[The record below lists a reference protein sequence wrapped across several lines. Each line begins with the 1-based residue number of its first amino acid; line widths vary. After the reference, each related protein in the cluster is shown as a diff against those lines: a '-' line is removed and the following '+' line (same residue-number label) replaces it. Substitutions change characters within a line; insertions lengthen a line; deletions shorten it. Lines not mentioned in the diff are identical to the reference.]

1 MSKKVIALSAV
12 VGAAAALVTCLIFF
26 LFVYIPSQSRNVDPT
41 PSPTKYSAPTP
52 ADEIPN
58 PEVKASDVKSI
69 SINTVCKGFFAPGN
83 KCAKSYNEYFGN
95 DDGIA
100 SPSSPCTIKMTFDRD
115 GRATRSIEISRW
127 DKTAK
132 EKRPVEKTDST
143 GEVSADQF
151 QALAQA
157 IVTNEAFRSWR
168 EGTMITVSNCSI
180 TVVHSGGTKSVMS
193 NIDEK
198 TTVYLQMIDAIKKLE
213 SQIKWKD
220 ES

>member
-1 MSKKVIALSAV
+1 
-12 VGAAAALVTCLIFF
+12 
-26 LFVYIPSQSRNVDPT
+26 
-41 PSPTKYSAPTP
+41 
-52 ADEIPN
+52 
-58 PEVKASDVKSI
+58 
-69 SINTVCKGFFAPGN
+69 
-83 KCAKSYNEYFGN
+83 
-95 DDGIA
+95 
-100 SPSSPCTIKMTFDRD
+100 MTFDRD
-115 GRATRSIEISRW
+115 GSATRSIEISRW

-132 EKRPVEKTDST
+132 EKRPVEKTDSA

-193 NIDEK
+193 NVDER

-213 SQIKWKD
+213 SQIKWTD
-220 ES
+220 QH